1 MSQLN
6 KDVLARALILLG
18 FVLLL
23 FSLIAT
29 EQLTLYVHPRIINF
43 IKISDGLLFMM
54 FLLQCWHLKK
64 TWSWSRSTGEDK
76 HCNKYWKYM
85 PFVFTLCIALLLP
98 NTSLNASLV
107 NNKGLN
113 SQITTEISKKE
124 YRPLAPELRKT
135 NLIRVSDTNFIEVMS
150 ELYRFPQEYVGKEI
164 DMKGFIYK
172 DTSTSPNQFS
182 LIRFI
187 VGCCVADALPS
198 GALCEINNADEYTS
212 GSWYQIQGVI
222 EASERE
228 GKFFPVVKV
237 SWIKPIPANTT
248 PYVFP

>member
-1 MSQLN
+1 MSQAN

-23 FSLIAT
+23 FSLIIT
-29 EQLTLYVHPRIINF
+29 EQLTLYVHPRIISL

-54 FLLQCWHLKK
+54 FLLQCWNFKK
-64 TWSWSRSTGEDK
+64 AWNKSTGEVK

-85 PFVFTLCIALLLP
+85 PFVFTLFIALLLP

-113 SQITTEISKKE
+113 SQFTSEISKKE

-135 NLIRVSDTNFIEVMS
+135 NLIKVSDSNFIEVMS
-150 ELYRFPQEYVGKEI
+150 ELYRFPQEYIGKEI

-172 DTSTSPNQFS
+172 DASTPPEHFS

-198 GALCEINNADEYTS
+198 GAFCEINNADEYTN

-228 GKFFPVVKV
+228 GKLFPVVKV
-237 SWIKPIPANTT
+237 TWIKSIPANTT

>member
-1 MSQLN
+1 MSQEN
-6 KDVLARALILLG
+6 KDVLARVLILLG
-18 FVLLL
+18 FVLVL
-23 FSLIAT
+23 FSLIIT
-29 EQLTLYVHPRIINF
+29 EQLTLYVHPRIISL

-54 FLLQCWHLKK
+54 FLLQCWNLKK
-64 TWSWSRSTGEDK
+64 IWNKSTGEAK
-76 HCNKYWKYM
+76 HCNRCWEYM
-85 PFVFTLCIALLLP
+85 PFIFALLIALLLP

-135 NLIRVSDTNFIEVMS
+135 NLIKVSDSNFIEVMS
-150 ELYRFPQEYVGKEI
+150 ELYRFPQEYIGKEI

-172 DTSTSPNQFS
+172 DASTSPNQFS

-198 GALCEINNADEYTS
+198 GALCEINNADKYTN

-228 GKFFPVVKV
+228 GKLFPVVKV
-237 SWIKPIPANTT
+237 TWIKSISANTT